1 VDGMEAI
8 IGIVEINS
16 DGFEVEAREEE
27 TGRRRFGGRNNGDG
41 AALHFPL
48 PLSVRGRMTA
58 VHCVAAQRERR
69 LSVGA
74 LKVGDIGPVLG
85 RSGPVVGGLGK
96 MKNGVEARLAAN
108 ENGPKS
114 RGLQNKP
121 FQILNRI
128 LDSKSNDSNIFKLVL
143 NWVQTGI
150 NSNKLFGDFSNLKL
164 FKISLNIQ
172 I

>member
-1 VDGMEAI
+1 
-8 IGIVEINS
+8 
-16 DGFEVEAREEE
+16 
-27 TGRRRFGGRNNGDG
+27 
-41 AALHFPL
+41 
-48 PLSVRGRMTA
+48 
-58 VHCVAAQRERR
+58 
-69 LSVGA
+69 
-74 LKVGDIGPVLG
+74 
-85 RSGPVVGGLGK
+85 VVGGLGK

-114 RGLQNKP
+114 RGRQNKP

-150 NSNKLFGDFSNLKL
+150 NSNKLFEDFSNLKL

-172 I
+172 T